1 MPWVRNSLRQHALAA
16 SLVGLLFAAAGSARA
31 DEPIA
36 NPLINYAQFQNIVHR
51 SASPRE
57 LHRLTEQQFLDTL
70 REDGV
75 VVLDARSASMYRLRH
90 VRGAINLPFTDFTA
104 DALARVIPR
113 KDSKVVI
120 YCNNN
125 FAGSPVAFASKAP
138 AASLNLAT
146 YTSLVAYGYSN
157 IDELG
162 PLLDVRTTAIPFAGD
177 EVAAQTPSVAPAP

>member
-1 MPWVRNSLRQHALAA
+1 MNAIVSSALAT
-16 SLVGLLFAAAGSARA
+16 LLFAAGAARA

-36 NPLINYAQFQNIVHR
+36 NPLINYVQFQNIVHR

-57 LHRLTEQQFLDTL
+57 LHRLTERQFLDTL

-75 VVLDARSASMYRLRH
+75 VLLDARSASMYRLRH
-90 VRGAINLPFTDFTA
+90 VQGAINLPFTDFTA

-125 FAGSPVAFASKAP
+125 FSGSPVAFASKAP

-146 YTSLVAYGYSN
+146 YTSLVAYGYSD
-157 IDELG
+157 IEELG

-177 EVAAQTPSVAPAP
+177 EVASQALRLAPAP

>member
-1 MPWVRNSLRQHALAA
+1 MPWVRILSRQNAIVAP
-16 SLVGLLFAAAGSARA
+16 LVGLLFAAAASASA

-36 NPLINYAQFQNIVHR
+36 NPLINYAQFQDIVHR

-57 LHRLTEQQFLDTL
+57 LHRLTERQFLDSL
-70 REDGV
+70 HEDGV

-90 VRGAINLPFTDFTA
+90 VQGAINLPFTDFTA
-104 DALARVIPR
+104 DALAHVIPR
-113 KDSKVVI
+113 KDSKIVI

-146 YTSLVAYGYSN
+146 YTSLVAYGYTH

-177 EVAAQTPSVAPAP
+177 EVTSQALRRAPAP